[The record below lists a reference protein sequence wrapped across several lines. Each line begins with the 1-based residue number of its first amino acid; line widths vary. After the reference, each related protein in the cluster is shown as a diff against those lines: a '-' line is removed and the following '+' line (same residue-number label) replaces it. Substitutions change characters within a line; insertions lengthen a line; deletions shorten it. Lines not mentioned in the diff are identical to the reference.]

1 MVASRPP
8 GAYSEWAQF
17 NSGVLPLQWRCSPL
31 SGRGSSRQRAQ
42 WPRHGSS
49 ASRCKLRRLR
59 AQCMFYLTLA
69 APDSSRREM
78 DGTFPPSCALR
89 STGSSQSALERSSN
103 GANAGL
109 PHAQMRAYGLGIRR
123 VCLTNPTQQT
133 LRCADVSSVC
143 RARRCIAR
151 QRCIAHRRCIAEYV
165 AHGDLMGL
173 GHGVCSGPVPRTNC
187 RPPASM
193 GPANPVQSL
202 SRHSSHTREVE
213 ASAHHCGYP
222 SEGLSREVTHRN
234 AAVMVVGFSGGAGD
248 GVEIGGS
255 ALHDNPRADGAMRSR
270 RKPQERTNAPGSAP
284 ASVRTAERR

>member
-1 MVASRPP
+1 MASRPP

-89 STGSSQSALERSSN
+89 STGSSQSALERSSH
-103 GANAGL
+103 GASAGL

-173 GHGVCSGPVPRTNC
+173 GHGVCSGPVLERIVGLRHRWALQIQSSRYRGIQRTLGKLKQA
-187 RPPASM
+187 RITAASLRR
-193 GPANPVQSL
+193 SW
-202 SRHSSHTREVE
+202 T
-213 ASAHHCGYP
+213 
-222 SEGLSREVTHRN
+222 EGLSREVTHRN

-255 ALHDNPRADGAMRSR
+255 ALHDNPRADGAMQSR
-270 RKPQERTNAPGSAP
+270 RMTTEKD
-284 ASVRTAERR
+284 